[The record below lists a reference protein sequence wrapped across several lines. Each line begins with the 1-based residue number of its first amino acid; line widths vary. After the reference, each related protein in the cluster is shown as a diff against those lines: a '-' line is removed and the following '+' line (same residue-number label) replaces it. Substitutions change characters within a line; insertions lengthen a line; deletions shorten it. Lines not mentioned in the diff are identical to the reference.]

1 MYKKLI
7 DSVNPLRMF
16 GLRKKK
22 KISYI
27 DSNSD
32 LNFLSTH
39 LKQEKIMGLDTEFD
53 WRNTYFPK
61 LSLLQIATKSD
72 IFLIDCLSCNSFK
85 KLKNVLEDPKI
96 LKIFHSIRSDSTV
109 LSKCL
114 NIFVKNAF
122 DIQLAQKFL
131 NQGQIDNYGSIVF
144 YHTKKTLDKSQTNS
158 NWLKR
163 PLKDAQLKYASEDV
177 DYLIEIYTKQ
187 KKILS
192 QEDIKN
198 IYEDSD
204 KEINL
209 GNEKL
214 SNLRIRKNKKK
225 FTKKGQEIFIWREVI
240 AENENLPPSFI
251 CKDKDVHKLSKL
263 KISDENSTKKEIL
276 RILGDSYY
284 VENFFK
290 RFL

>member
-1 MYKKLI
+1 MSKKAKESWGEMSKKSSKFSPRWMILNI
-7 DSVNPLRMF
+7 DESKK
-16 GLRKKK
+16 RKKEVVVHSFSEKRIENPSSEHISK
-22 KISYI
+22 KW
-27 DSNSD
+27 
-32 LNFLSTH
+32 
-39 LKQEKIMGLDTEFD
+39 KEFSEALAAESAR
-53 WRNTYFPK
+53 WG
-61 LSLLQIATKSD
+61 
-72 IFLIDCLSCNSFK
+72 IF
-85 KLKNVLEDPKI
+85 
-96 LKIFHSIRSDSTV
+96 
-109 LSKCL
+109 
-114 NIFVKNAF
+114 
-122 DIQLAQKFL
+122 
-131 NQGQIDNYGSIVF
+131 F

-177 DYLIEIYTKQ
+177 DYLIEIFTKQ

-263 KISDENSTKKEIL
+263 KISDESFTKKEIL

-284 VENFFK
+284 VENFLK